1 MNALGGC
8 GCATGIESVGHVSPD
23 GLGHVNPDGLG
34 ATLAEVAP
42 TLLLGYGAAGAVGY
56 FLAPKKHRVLG
67 AALAVALCM
76 VVPLLAG
83 PPPAGGK

>member
-42 TLLLGYGAAGAVGY
+42 SLLLGYGAGAAVGY
-56 FLAPKKHRVLG
+56 FIAPTKPVVLDE
-67 AALAVALCM
+67 
-76 VVPLLAG
+76 
-83 PPPAGGK
+83 